1 MVTGVRSINLINV
14 TRQRGQ
20 LLLSRTKEANKDSK
34 SMPEENAPDSEIKVR
49 AILCKKEQDVCVYVS
64 EKKNHTLH
72 SEKYVWQSA
81 VKNLKASVHPV

>member
-1 MVTGVRSINLINV
+1 M
-14 TRQRGQ
+14 TRQRDQ

-34 SMPEENAPDSEIKVR
+34 SMPEENVPDSEIKVW
-49 AILCKKEQDVCVYVS
+49 AILCKKKKEQDVCVYVS
-64 EKKNHTLH
+64 EKKNHTSH